1 MKHFYKILLAT
12 LFTTWH
18 LLSPAQAK
26 FSTIVNEKEI
36 GKNDYVQVEYIV
48 ENAESVEKITPPSF
62 NGFKVVS
69 GPSQLQ
75 GMTFVNGALSKY
87 EGISFMLQP
96 TTTGRL
102 TIAGASAVVN
112 GKIIKSNSVT
122 VVVSNNPGSTSPNT
136 GPSFNWSLPDL
147 SRLQEEVSEDFI
159 LKPGESI
166 ASKIQNNLFARL
178 EVNKTS
184 CYEGQPIVATYK
196 LYSRLKSES
205 KVTKRP
211 TLNGFS
217 VYDMIPP
224 GSGDTRVEKING
236 KLFNVH
242 IIRKVQLYPL
252 QPGVFEL
259 DPVELDNKVRFL
271 RVNSKSGSMQ
281 QLLDDYSNGIDAGK
295 MEDQEIVL
303 SSKTVSITVNALPV
317 KNRPA
322 IFDGAVGK
330 FTIQASVMP
339 NTIAANETAK
349 LQVQIKGEG
358 NLPLINAPAI
368 NWPVGVEAEEP
379 EVNEMTD
386 KSIAPITGTKV
397 FEYAFTPK
405 QPGTLKIPSIS
416 WCYFDPA
423 DGSYKTI
430 KTDSVILTVTEAVKS
445 DIKAPVNKNNTAAT
459 PQTFNWFSLLWAVPV
474 LLVIGLFFVFWKTNQ
489 KKKKQ
494 AIAASIAKQQEQQ
507 TTIITD
513 PFTRARMAIYDG
525 NSQLFYKEVGN
536 TIWNTLSEKL
546 SITSSQLNK
555 PAVIDLLQ
563 KKNMSA
569 TSIQQFESV
578 VHDCEMALYTPSH
591 SEANMKRTL
600 QNASLFIEQ
609 LHALA

>member
-1 MKHFYKILLAT
+1 MKHFYQF
-12 LFTTWH
+12 LFTVILTSWYV
-18 LLSPAQAK
+18 LLPAQAK
-26 FSTIVNEKEI
+26 FNTIVNEKEI

-48 ENAESVEKITPPSF
+48 ENAGAVEKITPPPF
-62 NGFKVVS
+62 KGFTIIS

-96 TTTGRL
+96 TTTGKL

-112 GKIIKSNSVT
+112 GKNIKSNAVT
-122 VVVSNNPGSTSPNT
+122 VVVSNNSSSTSPNT
-136 GPSFNWSLPDL
+136 GPSFNWALPDL
-147 SRLQEEVSEDFI
+147 SKFQEEVSEDFI
-159 LKPGESI
+159 LKPGETV
-166 ASKIQNNLFARL
+166 ASKIQNNLFPRL
-178 EVNKTS
+178 EVNKTT
-184 CYEGQPIVATYK
+184 CYEGQSIVAIYK

-211 TLNGFS
+211 SLNGFS

-252 QPGVFEL
+252 QPGSFEL
-259 DPVELDNKVRFL
+259 DPIELDNKVRFL

-281 QLLDDYSNGIDAGK
+281 QLLDDYSNGVEAGK

-303 SSKTVSITVNALPV
+303 SSKPVTITVNALPI

-330 FTIQASVMP
+330 FTIQASAMP
-339 NTIAANETAK
+339 TSIAANETVK

-358 NLPLINAPAI
+358 NIPLINAPAI
-368 NWPVGVEAEEP
+368 DWPANVEAEEP

-386 KSIAPITGTKV
+386 KSIAPITGTKL
-397 FEYAFTPK
+397 FEYRFTAK
-405 QPGTLKIPSIS
+405 QPGTLKIPSIA
-416 WCYFDPA
+416 WCYFDPS

-430 KTDSVILTVTEAVKS
+430 KTDSIILTVTEA
-445 DIKAPVNKNNTAAT
+445 IKNETKKATTNNT
-459 PQTFNWFSLLWAVPV
+459 PGISNSFNWFGLLWALPV
-474 LLVIGLFFVFWKTNQ
+474 ILVGILFFVFWKTNQ
-489 KKKKQ
+489 KKKKH
-494 AIAASIAKQQEQQ
+494 ATAAFFVKQEEQKIK
-507 TTIITD
+507 TVTD
-513 PFTRARMAIYDG
+513 PLTKARMALYEG

-536 TIWNTLSEKL
+536 TVWNTLSQKL
-546 SITSSQLNK
+546 TITSSQLNK
-555 PAVIDLLQ
+555 RVVIDLLLQ
-563 KKNMSA
+563 KNMSA
-569 TSIQQFESV
+569 ASIQQFESV
-578 VHDCEMALYTPSH
+578 VHDCEMALYTPHH
-591 SEANMKRTL
+591 SEANMKSTL

>member
-1 MKHFYKILLAT
+1 MKHLYQILLAT
-12 LFTTWH
+12 LFIAWH
-18 LLSPAQAK
+18 LVLPAQAK
-26 FSTIVNEKEI
+26 FNTIVNEKEI

-48 ENAESVEKITPPSF
+48 ENAGAVEKITPPAF
-62 NGFKVVS
+62 KGFTVVS
-69 GPSQLQ
+69 GPSQLK

-96 TTTGRL
+96 TTTGKL
-102 TIAGASAVVN
+102 TISGASAVVN
-112 GKIIKSNSVT
+112 GKNIKSNAVT
-122 VVVSNNPGSTSPNT
+122 IVVSNNPGSKSPNT
-136 GPSFNWSLPDL
+136 GPSFNWNLPDL
-147 SRLQEEVSEDFI
+147 SQIQEEVSEDFI
-159 LKPGESI
+159 LKAGESV
-166 ASKIQNNLFARL
+166 AAKIQDNLFPRL

-252 QPGVFEL
+252 QAGVFEL
-259 DPVELDNKVRFL
+259 DPVELDNTVRFF
-271 RVNSKSGSMQ
+271 RVNTKTGSMQ
-281 QLLDDYSNGIDAGK
+281 QLLEDYNNGIDAGK
-295 MEDQEIVL
+295 MEDQQIVL
-303 SSKTVSITVNALPV
+303 SSKPVNITVSALPV

-322 IFDGAVGK
+322 LFDGAVGK
-330 FTIQASVMP
+330 FTIEALAMP
-339 NTIAANETAK
+339 TTIAANETVK

-358 NLPLINAPAI
+358 NLPLINGPAI
-368 NWPVGVEAEEP
+368 NWPANVEAEEP

-386 KSIAPITGTKV
+386 KSIAPITGTKL
-397 FEYAFTPK
+397 FEYRFTAK
-405 QPGTLKIPSIS
+405 QPGALKIPSIT

-430 KTDSVILTVTEAVKS
+430 KTDSILLTVTEAVKS
-445 DIKAPVNKNNTAAT
+445 DTKTSVSNNVSVAPQSLK
-459 PQTFNWFSLLWAVPV
+459 WRSLLWILPV
-474 LLVIGLFFVFWKTNQ
+474 LLVIGLLFIFWKTNQ

-494 AIAASIAKQQEQQ
+494 AIAASIAKEEQK
-507 TTIITD
+507 TKAVTD
-513 PFTRARMAIYDG
+513 PFTKARMALYEG

-536 TIWNTLSEKL
+536 TVWNTLSQKL

-555 PAVIDLLQ
+555 PAVIDILQ
-563 KKNMSA
+563 KKDIPA

-578 VHDCEMALYTPSH
+578 VHDCEMALYTPNH
-591 SEANMKRTL
+591 SEINMKNTL
-600 QNASLFIEQ
+600 QNASAFIAQ
-609 LHALA
+609 LQTLV

>member
-1 MKHFYKILLAT
+1 MKHFYKILLTT

-18 LLSPAQAK
+18 LLLLAQAK
-26 FSTIVNEKEI
+26 FNTIVNEKEI

-48 ENAESVEKITPPSF
+48 ENAEAVEKITPPSF

-75 GMTFVNGALSKY
+75 GMSFVNGALSKY

-96 TTTGRL
+96 TTIGKL

-112 GKIIKSNSVT
+112 GKNLKSNSVT
-122 VVVSNNPGSTSPNT
+122 VVVSNNPASKSPNT
-136 GPSFNWSLPDL
+136 GPSFNWTLPDL
-147 SRLQEEVSEDFI
+147 SQFQEEVNEDFI
-159 LKPGESI
+159 LKPGESV
-166 ASKIQNNLFARL
+166 AFKIQNNLFPRL
-178 EVNKTS
+178 EVNKTT

-217 VYDMIPP
+217 VYDMIAP

-252 QPGVFEL
+252 QAGTFEL

-281 QLLDDYSNGIDAGK
+281 QLLDEYSNGNDVPK

-303 SSKTVSITVNALPV
+303 SSKPVTITVNALPV
-317 KNRPA
+317 KNRPT

-330 FTIQASVMP
+330 FTIQATVIP

-368 NWPVGVEAEEP
+368 NWPTGVEAEEP

-397 FEYAFTPK
+397 FEYAFSAK
-405 QPGTLKIPSIS
+405 QPGTLKIPSIT

-423 DGSYKTI
+423 DGSYKTVR
-430 KTDSVILTVTEAVKS
+430 TDSVILTVTAAVKNET
-445 DIKAPVNKNNTAAT
+445 KKVTTNNSPITSNS
-459 PQTFNWFSLLWAVPV
+459 FNWLGLLWALPV
-474 LLVIGLFFVFWKTNQ
+474 ILVGALFFVFWKSNQ

-494 AIAASIAKQQEQQ
+494 AIAASIAKQQEQKAS
-507 TTIITD
+507 IITD
-513 PFTRARMAIYDG
+513 PFSGARMAIYDG

-536 TIWNTLSEKL
+536 TIWNTLSAKL
-546 SITSSQLNK
+546 SITTSQLNK
-555 PAVIDLLQ
+555 PVVIDLLQ

-569 TSIQQFESV
+569 TSIQQFEMV
-578 VHDCEMALYTPSH
+578 VQDCEMALYTPNH
-591 SEANMKRTL
+591 SEANMKNTL
-600 QNASLFIEQ
+600 QNASDFLAQ
-609 LHALA
+609 LNVLV

>member
-1 MKHFYKILLAT
+1 MKHFYQFLFIVVFTSWSVLL
-12 LFTTWH
+12 
-18 LLSPAQAK
+18 PAQAK

-36 GKNDYVQVEYIV
+36 GKNDYIQVEYIV
-48 ENAESVEKITPPSF
+48 ENAESVEKITPPAF
-62 NGFKVVS
+62 KGFIVVS
-69 GPSQLQ
+69 GPAQLQ
-75 GMTFVNGALSKY
+75 GMTFNNGGALTKY
-87 EGISFMLQP
+87 QGISFMLQP
-96 TTTGRL
+96 TTTGNL

-112 GKIIKSNSVT
+112 GKNIKSNSVT
-122 VVVSNNPGSTSPNT
+122 VVVSNNSVNKSPNT
-136 GPSFNWSLPDL
+136 GPSINWALPDL
-147 SRLQEEVSEDFI
+147 SQLQEDVNEDFV
-159 LKPGESI
+159 LKPDESI
-166 ASKIQNNLFARL
+166 ASKIQNNLFPRL

-224 GSGDTRVEKING
+224 GNGETRVEKING

-259 DPVELDNKVRFL
+259 DPVELDNKVRFF
-271 RVNSKSGSMQ
+271 RVNSKSGSIQ
-281 QLLDDYSNGIDAGK
+281 QLLDDYGNGVDAAK
-295 MEDQEIVL
+295 MEEQEIAL
-303 SSKTVSITVNALPV
+303 SSKPVSITVNALPV
-317 KNRPA
+317 KNRPTL
-322 IFDGAVGK
+322 FDGAVGK
-330 FTIQASVMP
+330 FTIQASVIP
-339 NTIAANETAK
+339 TAIAANETAK

-358 NLPLINAPAI
+358 NLPLINGPTI
-368 NWPVGVEAEEP
+368 NWPEGVEAEEP

-386 KSIAPITGTKV
+386 KSIAPITGTKL
-397 FEYAFTPK
+397 FQYAFTAK
-405 QPGTLKIPSIS
+405 QSGTLKIPSIA

-445 DIKAPVNKNNTAAT
+445 DAKISANNNVSVV
-459 PQTFNWFSLLWAVPV
+459 PQSFKWLSLLWLIPV
-474 LLVIGLFFVFWKTNQ
+474 LLVGALFFVFRASNQ

-494 AIAASIAKQQEQQ
+494 AIAASIAKQQEQK
-507 TTIITD
+507 TRIIAD
-513 PFTRARMAIYDG
+513 PFTNARMAIYSG

-555 PAVIDLLQ
+555 PAVINLLQ
-563 KKNMSA
+563 KKNMPAS
-569 TSIQQFESV
+569 SILQFESV
-578 VHDCEMALYTPSH
+578 VHDCEMALYTPHH
-591 SEANMKRTL
+591 SEANMKNTL

-609 LHALA
+609 LQLLK